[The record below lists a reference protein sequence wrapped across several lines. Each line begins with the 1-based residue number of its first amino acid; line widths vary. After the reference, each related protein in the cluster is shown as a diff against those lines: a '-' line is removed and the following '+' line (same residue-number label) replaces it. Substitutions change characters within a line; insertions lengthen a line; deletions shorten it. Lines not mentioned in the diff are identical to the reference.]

1 MNSQVRWTNYP
12 GTPTGNGIKVTDIK
26 GYKSLTTPAKR
37 KARQRASNL
46 LLKSM
51 EVGKSFKQT
60 SILPPYMIQ
69 ELWNT
74 EVNCKDRD
82 KFQLITE
89 EAFDGGTNF
98 YIKINRKYF
107 S

>member
-12 GTPTGNGIKVTDIK
+12 GTPTGNGLKVNDIK
-26 GYKSLTTPAKR
+26 GYKSLTPHAKR
-37 KARQRASNL
+37 KARQRASHL
-46 LLKSM
+46 LQCM
-51 EVGKSFKQT
+51 EVGESFKQT
-60 SILPPYMIQ
+60 SILPPYLIQ

-74 EVNCKDRD
+74 EVNYKDRRN
-82 KFQLITE
+82 FHLTTE

-98 YIKINRKYF
+98 YIQNK